1 MAVVDPKP
9 SSRDEVRMGLAM
21 FATAVVGIVMA
32 GVIGPIILAILVGEI
47 WGH

>member
-1 MAVVDPKP
+1 
-9 SSRDEVRMGLAM
+9 MGLAM